1 MALKK
6 QWYHILL
13 ALAEGPAH
21 GAEIRRRVRRNTR
34 ATLEL
39 YPAMLYGS
47 LEDLVERGLV
57 REVDEKGGRPP
68 GVNDRYRYLDLTP
81 SGRDLLRA
89 ETEEYREVVRIAQ
102 TLLARG
108 SSS

>member
-6 QWYHILL
+6 HWYHILL

-21 GAEIRRRVRRNTR
+21 GAEIRRRVFKHTR
-34 ATLEL
+34 GSLEL

-47 LEDLVERGLV
+47 LEDLVEMGLL
-57 REVDEKGGRPP
+57 REVDETGGRPA
-68 GVNDRYRYLDLTP
+68 GESDRYRYLDLTP
-81 SGRDLLRA
+81 AGRKTLAA

-102 TLLARG
+102 DLLAKE
-108 SSS
+108 SLP